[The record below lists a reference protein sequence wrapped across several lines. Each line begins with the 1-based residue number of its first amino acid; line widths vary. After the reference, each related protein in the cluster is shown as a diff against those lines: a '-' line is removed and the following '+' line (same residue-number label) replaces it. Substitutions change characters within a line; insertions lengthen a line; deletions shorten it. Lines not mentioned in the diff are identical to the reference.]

1 MSELRQKPTVIDDMK
16 TLFSPLKGV
25 MGIAAALAFGLFMT
39 SANVAE
45 PQPELAIGSKAPL
58 ADVLMMNVNG
68 TQMSLNTA
76 AGPNGLLVVF
86 SCNTCPFVVGNGEKS
101 DGWEGRYNATARFAK
116 ENGVSM
122 VLVNSNEAKRD
133 NHDSMEAMKSHAKE
147 NSYGMP
153 YLLDA
158 NHQLA
163 DAFGAL
169 KTPHVYLFD
178 GDMNLVYRGSIDDNV
193 SDADAVTERYVQDA
207 IAAVAAGKPVTV
219 SETKAIGCSIK
230 RVSK

>member
-1 MSELRQKPTVIDDMK
+1 MNFL
-16 TLFSPLKGV
+16 LSPITGALGV
-25 MGIAAALAFGLFMT
+25 ASALALGVFMT
-39 SANVAE
+39 SAGIAE

-101 DGWEGRYNATARFAK
+101 DGWEGRYNETGRFAK
-116 ENGVSM
+116 ENGVAM

-133 NHDSMEAMKSHAKE
+133 NHDSMDAMKAHAKDS
-147 NSYGMP
+147 NYGMP

-193 SDADAVTERYVQDA
+193 SDAEAVSARYVQDA
-207 IAAVAAGKPVTV
+207 ITAVANGKPVSV
-219 SETKAIGCSIK
+219 AETKAIGCSIK

>member
-1 MSELRQKPTVIDDMK
+1 MNTFL
-16 TLFSPLKGV
+16 SPFKG
-25 MGIAAALAFGLFMT
+25 ALGVAVALSFGLFLT
-39 SANVAE
+39 SANIAE

-58 ADVLMMNVNG
+58 ADVMMMNVNG
-68 TQMSLNTA
+68 TQMSLNSA

-101 DGWEGRYNATARFAK
+101 DGWEGRYNETAVFAK

-133 NHDSMEAMKSHAKE
+133 NHDSMDAMKVHARE
-147 NSYGMP
+147 NNYGMP

-178 GDMNLVYRGSIDDNV
+178 SNMNLVYRGSIDDNV
-193 SDADAVTERYVQDA
+193 SDADAVSEHYVQDA
-207 IAAVAAGKPVTV
+207 ITAVANGKPVATA
-219 SETKAIGCSIK
+219 ETKAIGCSIK

>member
-1 MSELRQKPTVIDDMK
+1 MNFL
-16 TLFSPLKGV
+16 LSPIKGALGV
-25 MGIAAALAFGLFMT
+25 ASALALGVFMT
-39 SANVAE
+39 SAGLAE

-58 ADVLMMNVNG
+58 ADMLMMNVNG

-101 DGWEGRYNATARFAK
+101 DGWEGRYNETAIFAK

-133 NHDSMEAMKSHAKE
+133 NHDSMDAMKVHART
-147 NSYGMP
+147 NNYGMP

-193 SDADAVTERYVQDA
+193 SDAGAVSERYVQDA
-207 IAAVAAGKPVTV
+207 ITAVANGKPVGV
-219 SETKAIGCSIK
+219 AETKAIGCSIK

>member
-1 MSELRQKPTVIDDMK
+1 MNFL
-16 TLFSPLKGV
+16 LSPIKGALGV
-25 MGIAAALAFGLFMT
+25 ASALALGVFMT
-39 SANVAE
+39 SAGIAE

-101 DGWEGRYNATARFAK
+101 DGWEGRYNETGRFAK
-116 ENGVSM
+116 ENGVAM

-133 NHDSMEAMKSHAKE
+133 NHDSMDAMKAHAKDS
-147 NSYGMP
+147 NYGMP

-193 SDADAVTERYVQDA
+193 SDADAVSARYVQDA
-207 IAAVAAGKPVTV
+207 ITAVANGKPVGV
-219 SETKAIGCSIK
+219 AETKAIGCSIK

>member
-1 MSELRQKPTVIDDMK
+1 MNFL
-16 TLFSPLKGV
+16 LSPIKGALGV
-25 MGIAAALAFGLFMT
+25 ASALALGVFLT
-39 SANVAE
+39 SAGIAE

-101 DGWEGRYNATARFAK
+101 DGWEGRYNETGRFAK
-116 ENGVSM
+116 ENGVAM

-133 NHDSMEAMKSHAKE
+133 NHDSMDAMKAHAKDK
-147 NSYGMP
+147 NYGMP

-193 SDADAVTERYVQDA
+193 SDAEAVSARYVQDA
-207 IAAVAAGKPVTV
+207 ITAVANGKPVSV
-219 SETKAIGCSIK
+219 AETKAIGCSIK

>member
-1 MSELRQKPTVIDDMK
+1 MNFL
-16 TLFSPLKGV
+16 LSPIKGALGV
-25 MGIAAALAFGLFMT
+25 ASALALGVFMT
-39 SANVAE
+39 SAGIAE

-101 DGWEGRYNATARFAK
+101 DGWEGRYNETGRFAK
-116 ENGVSM
+116 ENGVAM

-133 NHDSMEAMKSHAKE
+133 NHDSMDAMKAHAKDK
-147 NSYGMP
+147 NYGMP

-193 SDADAVTERYVQDA
+193 SDAEAVSARYVQDA
-207 IAAVAAGKPVTV
+207 ITAVANGKPVSV
-219 SETKAIGCSIK
+219 AETKAIGCSIK

>member
-1 MSELRQKPTVIDDMK
+1 MNFL
-16 TLFSPLKGV
+16 LSPIKGALGV
-25 MGIAAALAFGLFMT
+25 ASALALGVFMT
-39 SANVAE
+39 SAGIAE

-58 ADVLMMNVNG
+58 ADLLMMNVND

-101 DGWEGRYNATARFAK
+101 DGWEGRYNETGRFAK
-116 ENGVSM
+116 ENGVAM

-133 NHDSMEAMKSHAKE
+133 NHDSMDAMKAHAKDK
-147 NSYGMP
+147 NYGMP

-193 SDADAVTERYVQDA
+193 SDAEAVSARYVQDA
-207 IAAVAAGKPVTV
+207 ITAVANGKPVGV
-219 SETKAIGCSIK
+219 AETKAIGCSIK